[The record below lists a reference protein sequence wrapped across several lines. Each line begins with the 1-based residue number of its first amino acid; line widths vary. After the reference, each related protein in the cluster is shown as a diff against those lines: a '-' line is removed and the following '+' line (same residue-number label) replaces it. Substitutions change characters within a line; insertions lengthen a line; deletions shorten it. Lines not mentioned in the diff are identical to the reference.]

1 MTGVGGRVGEKK
13 QGVRGNWKFLLL
25 TTFNMSVNKYI
36 DNREYKYEMKEEGRK
51 VAREAW

>member
-1 MTGVGGRVGEKK
+1 MTGVGDRVGDKK

-36 DNREYKYEMKEEGRK
+36 VNQEYKYEMKEEGGK
-51 VAREAW
+51 VAGEAW